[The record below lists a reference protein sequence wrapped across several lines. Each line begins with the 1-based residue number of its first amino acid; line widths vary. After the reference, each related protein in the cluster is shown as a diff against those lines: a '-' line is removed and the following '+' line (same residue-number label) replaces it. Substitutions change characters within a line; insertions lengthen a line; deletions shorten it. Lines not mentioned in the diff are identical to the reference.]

1 MRPAERTMPLTF
13 DEKYILR
20 ALLYFDIF
28 KHPLL
33 PDEIYR
39 FSPGSVTRNIHEIL
53 FHLNKRGL
61 IHHIHPFY
69 SLRKERSIIE
79 QRLKSNARARK
90 KLRLARVIAA
100 CIAQLPFVRSIAI
113 SGSLSKGV
121 AGSRSDIDY
130 FIITH
135 PGRVWVVRAMLAVFK
150 RVFLLNSHRYLC
162 ANYYVDTRHLE
173 IEDKNIYT
181 AMEVA
186 TLIPMY
192 GHASFKRFI
201 DANDWVHRWLPN
213 ALKTGVKPQRDRISV
228 FKRLFEHLLRNR
240 SVDWLD
246 SAILHLAINRL
257 RKKYQAQYP
266 VAVYEVAFR
275 SRPGVSKN
283 HPMNYQGRVL
293 NALEEKIS
301 QFEHEFDLS
310 VLS

>member
-1 MRPAERTMPLTF
+1 MRPAEKTMPLTF
-13 DEKYILR
+13 DEKHILR

-28 KHPLL
+28 QHPLL

-69 SLRKERSIIE
+69 TLHNERSIVE
-79 QRLKSNARARK
+79 KRLQSNIRARK
-90 KLRLARVIAA
+90 KLRLARIIAT
-100 CIAQLPFVRSIAI
+100 CIAQLPFVRSIAV

-121 AGSRSDIDY
+121 AGARSDIDY

-135 PGRVWVVRAMLAVFK
+135 PGRVWVVRAMLAIFK
-150 RVFLLNSHRYLC
+150 RLFLFNSHRYLC
-162 ANYYVDTRHLE
+162 ANYFVDTRHLE

-192 GHASFKRFI
+192 GHASFRRFI
-201 DANDWVHRWLPN
+201 DANEWVNRWLPN
-213 ALKTGVKPQRDRISV
+213 AMKTVIKPERDRISIL
-228 FKRLFEHLLRNR
+228 KRLFEHLLHNR
-240 SVDWLD
+240 WVDWLD
-246 SAILHLAINRL
+246 RTILHLAIRRF
-257 RKKYQAQYP
+257 RKKYESHYP
-266 VAVYEVAFR
+266 VSAYEVAFR

-283 HPMNYQGRVL
+283 HPLNYQGRVL

-301 QFEHEFDLS
+301 QFENEFDLS
-310 VLS
+310 VLP